1 MHDDGEEGP
10 PFFLSYAHAT
20 EGQTGTAVTAGV
32 GEHVEEFFKD
42 LAVNVRHL
50 IHLPAG
56 VPAGFMD
63 QEMRGG
69 MDWTDELIHAV
80 GTCQVLVALL
90 SAEYLTAPWCR
101 MEWHAFAQRAV
112 RQRPGAKRSPRQGC
126 IIPVIWA
133 PFHEN
138 LPKHMKNT
146 LFFSPDRDPEPR
158 APEHYKSNGVFGL
171 MRMNRLRDF
180 YEIVAWQLALHI
192 AHIIHSQQ
200 TESREFQ
207 RADLIVP
214 PGDENDC

>member
-1 MHDDGEEGP
+1 MHDDGADGP

-20 EGQTGTAVTAGV
+20 EGQPGTAITPGV
-32 GEHVEEFFKD
+32 GQHVEEFFTD

-56 VPAGFMD
+56 MPAGFMD

-69 MDWTDELIHAV
+69 MYWTDELLQAV

-90 SAEYLTAPWCR
+90 SAEYLTSPWCR
-101 MEWHAFAQRAV
+101 MEWHGFAHRTV
-112 RQRPGAKRSPRQGC
+112 RKRPEAKPSPRQGC

-133 PFHEN
+133 PFHEK
-138 LPKHMKNT
+138 LPRHVEKRQ
-146 LFFSPDRDPEPR
+146 FFSPDRDPEPR
-158 APEHYKSNGVFGL
+158 APDHYKYNGVFGL
-171 MRMNRLRDF
+171 MRMNKLRDS
-180 YEIVAWQLALHI
+180 YEIVTWQLALHI

-207 RADLIVP
+207 VADLIVP
-214 PGDENDC
+214 ARDDHDC

>member
-1 MHDDGEEGP
+1 MHDDGEDVP

-69 MDWTDELIHAV
+69 MYWTDELIHAV
-80 GTCQVLVALL
+80 GTCQVMVALL
-90 SAEYLTAPWCR
+90 SAEYLSAPWCR
-101 MEWHAFAQRAV
+101 MEWHAFAQRSV

-146 LFFSPDRDPEPR
+146 LFFSPDRDPESR

-192 AHIIHSQQ
+192 AHTIHSQE
-200 TESREFQ
+200 TEPRKF
-207 RADLIVP
+207 RIDDLTVP
-214 PGDENDC
+214 SGDDDGC